1 MGKVSKGFKQPT
13 DGKME
18 DPKSPAAAVASE
30 ASTLPHT
37 VYKMSHHKE
46 LKKLKSNLKVTKP

>member
-1 MGKVSKGFKQPT
+1 MGKVSKGCKQPT

-46 LKKLKSNLKVTKP
+46 LKS